1 MYMPRPTSGTDVVI
15 YEAIDKVVPFF
26 CDKNIHPNVITFTGF
41 ILNFVLLTDVS
52 STHKILAVLMN
63 RLLDCLDG
71 EVARKCDKKSVLGSY
86 MDSISD
92 ILLMSSLTLFILQS
106 RRTFK
111 NISLTFMI
119 VFLISLLF
127 VDHSTHT
134 ISPVISC
141 IHDNTLIV
149 SFVAAYIAFK

>member
-1 MYMPRPTSGTDVVI
+1 MSGVSPT
-15 YEAIDKVVPFF
+15 Y
-26 CDKNIHPNVITFTGF
+26 
-41 ILNFVLLTDVS
+41 
-52 STHKILAVLMN
+52 KILAVIMN

-71 EVARKCDKKSVLGSY
+71 EVARKCDKRSVVGSY

-92 ILLMSSLTLFILQS
+92 ILLVSIVTLFILKS
-106 RRTFK
+106 RRTFE
-111 NISLTFMI
+111 NISLTFVI

-134 ISPVISC
+134 ISPAISC

-149 SFVAAYIAFK
+149 SFIAAYIAFK